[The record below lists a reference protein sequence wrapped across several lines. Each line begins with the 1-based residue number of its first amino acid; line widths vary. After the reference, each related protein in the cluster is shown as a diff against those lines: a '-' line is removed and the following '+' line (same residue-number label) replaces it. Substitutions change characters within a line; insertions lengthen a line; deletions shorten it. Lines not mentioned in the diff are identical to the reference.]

1 MGAWGGRCT
10 QDLDEVELAAMA
22 AIGSIARFLEIPPRE
37 AGCKSMSFK
46 DALARVADYSRLVG

>member
-1 MGAWGGRCT
+1 
-10 QDLDEVELAAMA
+10 MA